1 LQCLSTVSST
11 ASLVYFASVTLLE
24 YILWV
29 TGVSRLLHHALRL
42 LPAGVSAAMNEL
54 RPCAPLSLKVVLAQE
69 VVKGL
74 HAVSDSL
81 VRYKAMRM
89 LRGNESALFLS
100 LCQAFIEVCLVF
112 HDRPV
117 VLNLIREH
125 NLLQHT

>member
-1 LQCLSTVSST
+1 
-11 ASLVYFASVTLLE
+11 
-24 YILWV
+24 LWV

-42 LPAGVSAAMNEL
+42 LLAGVSAAMNEL

-100 LCQAFIEVCLVF
+100 LCQTFIEVCLVF
-112 HDRPV
+112 HDKSV

-125 NLLQHT
+125 NLLQYT

>member
-1 LQCLSTVSST
+1 MSKLMRHVLKPMS
-11 ASLVYFASVTLLE
+11 
-24 YILWV
+24 
-29 TGVSRLLHHALRL
+29 
-42 LPAGVSAAMNEL
+42 AGVSAAMNEL

-112 HDRPV
+112 HDTSV

-125 NLLQHT
+125 ISTTHMKRN

>member
-1 LQCLSTVSST
+1 VSQLMCYVSKLLS
-11 ASLVYFASVTLLE
+11 
-24 YILWV
+24 
-29 TGVSRLLHHALRL
+29 
-42 LPAGVSAAMNEL
+42 AGVSAAMNEL
-54 RPCAPLSLKVVLAQE
+54 RPCTPLSLKVILAQE

-117 VLNLIREH
+117 VFSLQANITCYNTHEMKLNDSSLHIKPK
-125 NLLQHT
+125 L